1 LIVLAGAAY
10 AVPAVAADLDASG
23 SLSGVDVHGFVSQGY
38 IKSTGSDYLAQTKNA
53 GSFDFTEAG
62 INFTKQLTD
71 RFRLGLQLFAYDLGQ
86 LGQYHVSADWYYLDY
101 HFRDAFGIRAGRLKM
116 PLGLYN
122 DIADIDAARVPI
134 LLPNG
139 LYPSTNREFLLAQTG
154 VEVYG
159 YLKLGRAGAL
169 DYRAFGGSLQI
180 DPVDL
185 PNQAGSLTPI
195 SSYGVPYVGGGRLAW
210 ETPLDG
216 LKVEVTA
223 AALRAEASAVLLLLW
238 PGAGNPAPTLN
249 EREDLYLAVGSV
261 EYAAH
266 DLLLQAEYSQ
276 QRSELTTDNQ
286 AVVPNVVLVSEAGY
300 GLAAYRISRWLQP
313 AAYYSFSHPNRNVW
327 SGRENFQDDLAG
339 TLRFDINSFWIVKVE
354 AHYMR
359 GTASINAVMSD
370 GAPVDKTTA
379 PENWGL
385 FLVKT
390 TGYF

>member
-10 AVPAVAADLDASG
+10 AAPAVAGELDGSG
-23 SLSGVDVHGFVSQGY
+23 SLPGVDVHGFVSQGY
-38 IKSTGSDYLAQTKNA
+38 IKSTGNDYLAETKNA
-53 GSFDFTEAG
+53 GSFDFSEAG
-62 INFTKQLTD
+62 INFTTQLTD

-101 HFRDAFGIRAGRLKM
+101 HFRDSLGIRAGRLKM

-134 LLPNG
+134 LLPTG

-154 VEVYG
+154 VELYG
-159 YLKLGRAGAL
+159 YLQLGRAGAL
-169 DYRAFGGSLQI
+169 DYRVFGGSLQI

-185 PNQAGSLTPI
+185 PSQAGSLTPI

-216 LKVEVTA
+216 LKVEVTG

-249 EREDLYLAVGSV
+249 EKEDLYLAVGSI

-266 DLLLQAEYSQ
+266 DLLLQAEYTQ
-276 QRSELTTDNQ
+276 QRSELTSDNQ
-286 AVVPNVVLVSEAGY
+286 AVAPSRVTVSEAGY
-300 GLAAYRISRWLQP
+300 GLAAYRLSRWLQP
-313 AAYYSFSHPNRNVW
+313 GAYYSLAYTNRNL
-327 SGRENFQDDLAG
+327 GAGQDDRNVQHDLAA

-354 AHYMR
+354 GHFMH
-359 GTASINAVMSD
+359 GTGLINGGD
-370 GAPVDKTTA
+370 TA
-379 PENWGL
+379 TDVLTSPENWGL

>member
-390 TGYF
+390 TGYC

>member
-1 LIVLAGAAY
+1 LIVLAAAAY
-10 AVPAVAADLDASG
+10 AAPALAADLDASG

-38 IKSTGSDYLAQTKNA
+38 IKSTGNDYLAQTKNA

-62 INFTKQLTD
+62 INFTTQLTE

-101 HFRDAFGIRAGRLKM
+101 HFRDALGIRAGRLKM

-134 LLPNG
+134 LLPTG

-159 YLKLGRAGAL
+159 YLRLGAAGAL
-169 DYRAFGGSLQI
+169 DYRVFGGSLQI

-185 PNQAGSLTPI
+185 PSQAGSLTPI

-238 PGAGNPAPTLN
+238 PGAGSPAPTLN
-249 EREDLYLAVGSV
+249 EKEDLYLAVGSI

-266 DLLLQAEYSQ
+266 DLLLQAEYTQ
-276 QRSELTTDNQ
+276 QRSDLTSDNQ
-286 AVVPNVVLVSEAGY
+286 AVALSRVTVSEAGY

-313 AAYYSFSHPNRNVW
+313 GAYYSLAYANRNL
-327 SGRENFQDDLAG
+327 GAGQDDRNVQHDLAA
-339 TLRFDINSFWIVKVE
+339 TLRFDINNFWLVKVE
-354 AHYMR
+354 GHFMH
-359 GTASINAVMSD
+359 GTGLINSGDTSTDVLTS
-370 GAPVDKTTA
+370 

>member
-1 LIVLAGAAY
+1 MIVLAAA
-10 AVPAVAADLDASG
+10 AHAAPALAADLDASG

-38 IKSTGSDYLAQTKNA
+38 IKSTGNDYLAQSKNA
-53 GSFDFTEAG
+53 GSFDFSEAG
-62 INFTKQLTD
+62 INFTTQLTE

-101 HFRDAFGIRAGRLKM
+101 HFRDALGIRAGRLKM

-134 LLPNG
+134 LLPTG
-139 LYPSTNREFLLAQTG
+139 LYPSSNREFLLAQTG
-154 VEVYG
+154 VELYG
-159 YLKLGRAGAL
+159 YLRLRAAGAL
-169 DYRAFGGSLQI
+169 DYRVFGGSLQI

-185 PNQAGSLTPI
+185 PSQAGSLTPI

-249 EREDLYLAVGSV
+249 EKENLYLAVGSV

-266 DLLLQAEYSQ
+266 DLLLQAEYTQ
-276 QRSELTTDNQ
+276 QRADLSSDSPLYPSKVT
-286 AVVPNVVLVSEAGY
+286 VSEAGY

-313 AAYYSFSHPNRNVW
+313 GAYYSFYHPDRNVW

-359 GTASINAVMSD
+359 GTASINTTTD
-370 GAPVDKTTA
+370 GGTMVDPTTA

>member
-1 LIVLAGAAY
+1 MIVLAAAAY
-10 AVPAVAADLDASG
+10 AAPAVAADLDAAG
-23 SLSGVDVHGFVSQGY
+23 TLSGVDVHGFVSQGY
-38 IKSTGSDYLAQTKNA
+38 IKSTGNDYLAQTKNA
-53 GSFDFTEAG
+53 GSFDFSEAG
-62 INFTKQLTD
+62 INFTTQLTD

-101 HFRDAFGIRAGRLKM
+101 HLRDALGIRAGRLKM

-122 DIADIDAARVPI
+122 DIADIDAARVSI
-134 LLPNG
+134 LLPTG

-154 VEVYG
+154 VELYG
-159 YLKLGRAGAL
+159 YLRLRAAGAL
-169 DYRAFGGSLQI
+169 DYRVFGGSLQI

-185 PNQAGSLTPI
+185 PSQAGSLTPI
-195 SSYGVPYVGGGRLAW
+195 SSYGVPYVGGGRLTW

-216 LKVEVTA
+216 LKVAVTA
-223 AALRAEASAVLLLLW
+223 AALRAQASAVLLLLW

-249 EREDLYLAVGSV
+249 ERVDLYLAVGSI

-266 DLLLQAEYSQ
+266 DLLLQAEFTQ
-276 QRSELTTDNQ
+276 QRSELTSDNQ
-286 AVVPNVVLVSEAGY
+286 PLAPNFVTVSESGY

-313 AAYYSFSHPNRNVW
+313 GAYYSLAYNNRNL
-327 SGRENFQDDLAG
+327 GAGQDDRNVQHDLAG

-354 AHYMR
+354 GHFMH
-359 GTASINAVMSD
+359 GTGLIND
-370 GAPVDKTTA
+370 GNTTPVLTS

>member
-1 LIVLAGAAY
+1 MFVLAGLAY
-10 AVPAVAADLDASG
+10 AEPAAAFDLGG
-23 SLSGVDVHGFVSQGY
+23 SDSPSGVDVHGFVSQGY
-38 IKSTGSDYLAQTKNA
+38 IKTTGNDYLAQTKNG
-53 GSFDFTEAG
+53 GSFDFSEAG
-62 INFTKQLTD
+62 INFTTQLTE
-71 RFRLGLQLFAYDLGQ
+71 RFRLGIQLFAYDLGQ

-101 HFRDAFGIRAGRLKM
+101 HFRDALGIRAGRLKM

-134 LLPNG
+134 LLPTG
-139 LYPSTNREFLLAQTG
+139 LYPSSNREFLLAQTG
-154 VEVYG
+154 LELYG

-169 DYRAFGGSLQI
+169 DYRVFGGSLQI
-180 DPVDL
+180 NPVDL
-185 PNQAGSLTPI
+185 PSQAGSLTPI

-249 EREDLYLAVGSV
+249 EKEDLYLAVGSA

-266 DLLLQAEYSQ
+266 DLLLQAEYTQ
-276 QRSELTTDNQ
+276 ERAELSSDSPLYPSKVT
-286 AVVPNVVLVSEAGY
+286 VSEAGY

-313 AAYYSFSHPNRNVW
+313 GAYYSFYHPDRDVW
-327 SGRENFQDDLAG
+327 SGRQNFQDDLAG

-359 GTASINAVMSD
+359 GTASINATTSG
-370 GAPVDKTTA
+370 GAAVDPTTA